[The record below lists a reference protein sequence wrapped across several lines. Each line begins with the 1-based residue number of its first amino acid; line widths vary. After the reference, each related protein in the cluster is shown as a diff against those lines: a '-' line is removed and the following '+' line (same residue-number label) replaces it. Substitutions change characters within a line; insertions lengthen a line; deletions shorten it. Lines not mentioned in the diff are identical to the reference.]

1 MSESTVNG
9 LAPQD
14 AYYALMKKFRECM
27 NTEIRGKVFVR
38 FSPARTCLSRT
49 GFDFCHAVAVASGA
63 ACKLARVF
71 RGSQFC
77 RPSIVTRWM
86 QKRKA
91 ASHMRV

>member
-49 GFDFCHAVAVASGA
+49 GFDFAMLLPLLVVRHASLR
-63 ACKLARVF
+63 ACFGGVNFAGRVL
-71 RGSQFC
+71 
-77 RPSIVTRWM
+77 
-86 QKRKA
+86 
-91 ASHMRV
+91 